1 MSQKEQDARLKMSIT
16 SNNANVD
23 VTKGLQRVS
32 STLSGAKP
40 SCRAAHIAHHSPDF
54 AYFTAGLLGDSPLR
68 EGLVSG
74 FLLIF
79 FSELGDKTFFI
90 AVLLALK
97 YPLRRKLVFA
107 GSFGAL
113 AVMTVIS
120 VHPLPPSS
128 RV

>member
-1 MSQKEQDARLKMSIT
+1 MHPAE
-16 SNNANVD
+16 
-23 VTKGLQRVS
+23 
-32 STLSGAKP
+32 
-40 SCRAAHIAHHSPDF
+40 
-54 AYFTAGLLGDSPLR
+54 GLLGDSPLR

-113 AVMTVIS
+113 AVMTLIS
-120 VHPLPPSS
+120 VPFLSPPSTPLRNLCVPTPAFRPS
-128 RV
+128 LIEQ